1 MEVINMKNYK
11 YWDVFQVEKL
21 RKDISATKEEMENYN
36 LDVGVVHI
44 YIDSSLGQYV
54 PMELMIRLGKVKDEE
69 EFVEKYYENGEE
81 RLDIVLEEVENLIT
95 EIDNELQDL
104 NEEFNLAPEGYT
116 LMFGWDDG
124 DISLLLVKNL
134 DNYLIM

>member
-1 MEVINMKNYK
+1 MEVINMKYK
-11 YWDVFQVEKL
+11 YWDVNQVEKL
-21 RKDISATKEEMENYN
+21 REDIRLTKMEMEHYN

-54 PMELMIRLGKVKDEE
+54 PMELMLMVGKVKDEE
-69 EFVEKYYENGEE
+69 EFKEKYYENGRE
-81 RLDIVLEEVENLIT
+81 RLDLVLDDTEDLII
-95 EIDNELQDL
+95 EIDNELHDL

-116 LMFGWDDG
+116 LMFGWNDG

-134 DNYLIM
+134 DNYLTM